1 MAGLIVGLTG
11 GLASGKSFVGR
22 KLEGLGAHLIHADE
36 LGHRALAPDGEA
48 YQPVIREFGRE
59 ILDADGKIDRHRLAA
74 RVFDD
79 PGRLAALNAIVHPA
93 VHRLQES
100 IKREILAADP
110 QSIIVVEAAILIET
124 GLYKNYDR
132 IILVTCAGE
141 QQIERAM
148 SRGLTREEAQARLS
162 RQLSLEEKR
171 KFADYLI
178 DTSGT
183 KEDTV
188 GQTRTVCIT
197 LLDTEPPVM
206 PW

>member
-1 MAGLIVGLTG
+1 MKPLTVGLTG
-11 GLASGKSFVGR
+11 GLACGKSFVG
-22 KLEGLGAHLIHADE
+22 KTLEGLGAHLIHADE
-36 LGHRALAPDGEA
+36 LGHRALEPGGEA
-48 YQPVIREFGRE
+48 FEPAIAAFGRD
-59 ILDADGKIDRHRLAA
+59 ILGADGKIDRRRLAA

-93 VHRLQES
+93 VHRLYEAV
-100 IKREILAADP
+100 RRDILAADP
-110 QSIIVVEAAILIET
+110 QALIVYEAAILIET

-183 KEDTV
+183 KDHTV
-188 GQTRTVCIT
+188 RQTREVFEA
-197 LLDTEPPVM
+197 LRH
-206 PW
+206 